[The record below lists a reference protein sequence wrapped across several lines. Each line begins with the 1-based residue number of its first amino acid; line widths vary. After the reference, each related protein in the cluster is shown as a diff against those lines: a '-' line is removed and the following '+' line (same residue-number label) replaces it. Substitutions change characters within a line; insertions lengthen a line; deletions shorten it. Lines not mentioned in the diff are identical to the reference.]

1 MSENDS
7 TNNPMGFDA
16 GNLSVDQ
23 QNQLLFMMLVQQHQQ
38 IAMMGMGKIKNP
50 ATDKIERDMS
60 SAKYAID
67 TLNMLKSYT
76 ESNISRELKD
86 YLEQTIST
94 LQLNYVDEIDKDKK
108 SKADAGKDTGKTPT
122 KDDSSKESKD
132 KDD

>member
-1 MSENDS
+1 MSENNS
-7 TNNPMGFDA
+7 MEFDA
-16 GNLSVDQ
+16 SRLSGEQ

-76 ESNISRELKD
+76 QSNLSRELQD
-86 YLEQTIST
+86 YLNQTIST
-94 LQLNYVDEIDKDKK
+94 LQLNYVDEIEKDKK
-108 SKADAGKDTGKTPT
+108 GGAAESNEKAGSPEEGKPSDEDQGN
-122 KDDSSKESKD
+122 D
-132 KDD
+132 

>member
-16 GNLSVDQ
+16 SNLSLDQ

-76 ESNISRELKD
+76 ESNVSRELKD
-86 YLEQTIST
+86 YLDQTIRT

-108 SKADAGKDTGKTPT
+108 SKTETDENKAEKTD
-122 KDDSSKESKD
+122 KEESSDESKN
-132 KDD
+132 KDA